1 MRKRPSSGSELD
13 LLPVMNLVTILI
25 PMLLMGAT
33 VVNLSVIDTTLP
45 AITDPD
51 RIPDEP
57 GLRLTV
63 AITDQG
69 LGLKSAAG
77 GVEASED
84 LQLPCH
90 AQPCGVDGYDYD
102 GLTDAL
108 ARIKDEHP
116 DESSLILL
124 PEERV
129 PYEVLVKVM
138 DAAREHQGQRTAQG
152 EARSL
157 FPQVVMAGG
166 AT

>member
-1 MRKRPSSGSELD
+1 MSKRVPPPSDLD

-25 PMLLMGAT
+25 PMLLMGVTAVHLG
-33 VVNLSVIDTTLP
+33 VVDSTLP
-45 AITDPD
+45 AISPRPD
-51 RIPDEP
+51 DAPP
-57 GLRLTV
+57 SLQLTV

-77 GVEASED
+77 GLEANQD
-84 LQLPCH
+84 LQLPCQ
-90 AQPCGVDGYDYD
+90 AQPCGVDGYDYG

-108 ARIKDEHP
+108 ARIKDDHP

-124 PEERV
+124 PEARV

-138 DAAREHQGQRTAQG
+138 DAAREDSNQPTDQG
-152 EARSL
+152 EPRSL
-157 FPQVVMAGG
+157 FPLVVMAGG

>member
-1 MRKRPSSGSELD
+1 MPKRVHESADLD

-25 PMLLMGAT
+25 PLLLMGVTA
-33 VVNLSVIDTTLP
+33 VNLSVIDATLP
-45 AITDPD
+45 AIIDPD
-51 RIPDEP
+51 RIPEEP
-57 GLRLTV
+57 GLQLTV

-77 GVEASED
+77 GLEANQD
-84 LQLPCH
+84 LQLPCA
-90 AQPCGVDGYDYD
+90 AQPCVVDGYDYG

-108 ARIKDEHP
+108 ARIKDDHP

-129 PYEVLVKVM
+129 PYEVLVRVM
-138 DAAREHQGQRTAQG
+138 DAAREDLDQHTAQG
-152 EARSL
+152 EPRSL